1 MPPAKPGQPDDLSIN
16 DVLDLI
22 SENAAR
28 PDDQA
33 KLQAFDNEVAAIEQ
47 QIDMLESAG
56 YDPFS
61 MSDVDVEIALQKI
74 ANKVDDQEI
83 KLYKDENYLDEAY
96 DNNFDEVMDFFD
108 SKAIDENADVVLAM
122 DDEGKATTVKAKN
135 IKEEIQADKKALN
148 ELSKCKGLDV

>member
-1 MPPAKPGQPDDLSIN
+1 MNVS
-16 DVLDLI
+16 
-22 SENAAR
+22 AR
-28 PDDQA
+28 D
-33 KLQAFDNEVAAIEQ
+33 Q

-108 SKAIDENADVVLAM
+108 SKVIDENTDVVLAM
-122 DDEGKATTVKAKN
+122 DDEGNVTQSVKAKD